1 MEKSLIIVNEFGD
14 EIKYFSSII
23 LKNDVDILYFCDQ
36 KNDNESVLTEW
47 YSINNCFWK
56 KVCIINNH
64 YDLDEVSNALLELK
78 NNNYSKVYTYDL
90 NFDKDFLKDDILYC
104 VQKYFK
110 NIYSYTVNSYP
121 ESVIKL
127 TKSEFW
133 LKKNYLLTFL
143 NKDLND
149 IRAVETFKKHKNK
162 EINDYYQKK
171 YCDKD
176 FEYLKSPYYIELQSL
191 LVKILRKYNFKYV
204 SMIGFNNNFF
214 SSRVDLSDITFIYKY
229 DKNSD
234 VIVLNQNKELDSKV
248 KYYITFNFQLEKAE
262 LLECFVIHSSVEK
275 MYQYNKK
282 SNIDIYR
289 EKMVVY
295 VYENVNYKL

>member
-1 MEKSLIIVNEFGD
+1 MEKSLIIVNKFGD
-14 EIKYFSSII
+14 EIKYFSSVV
-23 LKNDVDILYFCDQ
+23 LKDDVDILYICDK
-36 KNDNESVLTEW
+36 KNENENILTEW
-47 YSINNCFWK
+47 YSISNYLKK
-56 KVCIINNH
+56 KVCIINGH
-64 YDLDEVSNALLELK
+64 YDLDKLNNVLLELR

-90 NFDKDFLKDDILYC
+90 NLDNDFLKEDILYC
-104 VQKYFK
+104 VQKNFK
-110 NIYSYTVNSYP
+110 NIYSYTFNSYP
-121 ESVIKL
+121 DNVVKL

-133 LKKNYLLTFL
+133 LKKNYLLSFL
-143 NKDLND
+143 NKDLNV
-149 IRAVETFKKHKNK
+149 ISAVETFKKYNNK
-162 EINDYYQKK
+162 EIKDYYQKK
-171 YCDKD
+171 YCYKD

-191 LVKILRKYNFKYV
+191 LIKILRKYNFKYV

-234 VIVLNQNKELDSKV
+234 VIVLNKNKEFDSNV

-262 LLECFVIHSSVEK
+262 LLECYVVNSSVEK

-295 VYENVNYKL
+295 VYENINYKL